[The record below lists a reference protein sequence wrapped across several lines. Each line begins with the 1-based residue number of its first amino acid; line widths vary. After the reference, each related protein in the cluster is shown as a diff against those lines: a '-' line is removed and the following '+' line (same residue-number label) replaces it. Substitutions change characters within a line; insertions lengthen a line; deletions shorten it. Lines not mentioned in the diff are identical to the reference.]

1 MAILAQALSQY
12 RAQGGMGINDE
23 NSSCMAAIIN
33 FGRLCHGNLD
43 LSLDKTVCCHHFN
56 TFIGYDPSPSP
67 TECAVLWAVPVAQ
80 RSCTHAKMGHG
91 PALLMT
97 ALQHPD
103 AIRHFQSL
111 CDACQELANRHHSP
125 SELRLY
131 ADGYLHALRRTTV
144 LDHHS
149 QRRLEEL
156 IDRWILD
163 PSGFPG
169 PDGQP
174 RTLMERER
182 H

>member
-1 MAILAQALSQY
+1 MIRGSAL
-12 RAQGGMGINDE
+12 
-23 NSSCMAAIIN
+23 
-33 FGRLCHGNLD
+33 F
-43 LSLDKTVCCHHFN
+43 
-56 TFIGYDPSPSP
+56 
-67 TECAVLWAVPVAQ
+67 
-80 RSCTHAKMGHG
+80 
-91 PALLMT
+91 MT

-111 CDACQELANRHHSP
+111 CDACQELAHRYHSP

-163 PSGFPG
+163 PSGFFG

-174 RTLMERER
+174 QALLEQEHR
-182 H
+182 